1 VRQQLSKWLSII
13 LPVGLG
19 VFLIFYTYRQFSP
32 EQIEEIKSQFREA
45 DYKYIWLSLGFGLI
59 TLWSRAYR
67 WHFTL
72 EPMGYHT
79 TFSNRLMAVI
89 ISYFVNMSIP
99 RSGEVS
105 RALILK
111 KYEEVPFDKGFGT
124 IIAERIVDSLYLLS
138 FIFLTLILQ
147 FEVVKTF
154 VLDKIPLQ
162 LLLIIGFSGLIF
174 LMVVIWILKTSQHSK
189 IIWFKQKISGF
200 TEGLQSITKM
210 KKRGAFLLHSCII
223 WTGYVLMFYVTI
235 FALPETSELSFG
247 AVMAAFVVGGIAIT
261 LTNSGFG
268 AYPFVI
274 SKILLLYGVAETSG
288 NTFGWI
294 VWTAQTFM
302 VVVLGTVSFLL
313 LPLVNRNK

>member
-1 VRQQLSKWLSII
+1 MKQHLSKWLSII
-13 LPVGLG
+13 LPAGLG
-19 VFLIFYTYRQFSP
+19 VFLIIYTYQQFSP

-67 WHFTL
+67 WQFTL
-72 EPMGYHT
+72 EPMG
-79 TFSNRLMAVI
+79 FQSSFVNRLMAVI

-111 KYEEVPFDKGFGT
+111 KYENIPFDKGFGT
-124 IIAERIVDSLYLLS
+124 IIAERIVDTLFLIS

-154 VLDKIPLQ
+154 ILDKIPLQ
-162 LLLIIGFSGLIF
+162 LLFIIGISGLIF
-174 LMVVIWILKTSQHSK
+174 LIVVIWILKTSQHSK
-189 IIWFKQKISGF
+189 ILWFKQKISGF

-210 KKRGAFLLHSCII
+210 KKRKAFLMHSFII

-274 SKILLLYGVAETSG
+274 SKILLMYGVAETSG

-294 VWTAQTFM
+294 VWTAQTLM
-302 VVVLGTVSFLL
+302 IVVLGTISFLL
-313 LPLVNRNK
+313 LPLINRNK